1 MRRRETEMSSFKL
14 GHRIEEKRDGDV
26 VIKLGHRIEEKRN
39 LDVVIELGNNVN
51 EREEVYLL
59 PLRPSTAG

>member
-1 MRRRETEMSSFKL
+1 MSSFKL
-14 GHRIEEKRDGDV
+14 GHRIEEEIKGDV
-26 VIKLGHRIEEKRN
+26 DIK
-39 LDVVIELGNNVN
+39 LGNNVN